1 MTITRQQFA
10 EMIDHTL
17 LRPEASREDVK
28 KLCGESVRY
37 GFKAV
42 CLNPVHIADA
52 ASWLKGTKVIICSV
66 VGFPLGTHSPET
78 KAFETRKVIKEGAR
92 EVDMVIRIGALKEG
106 MDSEVLEDI
115 RVVVQAAGGHPVK
128 VIIETCLLTD
138 AEKVRACKLAMET
151 GASFVKTSTGFA
163 AAGATV
169 QDVALMR
176 ATVGPGFGVKAAGGI
191 RTLQDALRM
200 IAAGANRLGM
210 SASVAIMKQF
220 EEMNPAI

>member
-1 MTITRQQFA
+1 MTITRQQLA

-28 KLCGESVRY
+28 RLCEESVQY

-52 ASWLKGTKVIICSV
+52 AARLGGTKVLICSV
-66 VGFPLGTHSPET
+66 IGFPLGTHSPET
-78 KAFETRKVIKEGAR
+78 KAFETQRVIREGAR

-115 RVVVQAAGGHPVK
+115 RAVVQAAGGHPVK

-138 AEKVRACKLAMET
+138 AEKVRACRLAMEA

-169 QDVALMR
+169 QDVELMR
-176 ATVGPGFGVKAAGGI
+176 ATVGPNFGLKAAGGI

-220 EEMNPAI
+220 EETKPAL